1 MPKGSEKR
9 PPAPPKHQVFDV
21 FIQSDALQIRGRL
34 FHKGSDVALAGLQV
48 EALCRPGAGKK
59 GGKPIGSAVSG
70 PDGQFQIDLDRGGMA
85 GLPVFLCNSSDA
97 VLAMRVADGDGTAL
111 ADVDLRIVATPASP
125 IEIPLSAGEA
135 PKKPSLG
142 VLADFLTA
150 SRRVRMNEV
159 AADLGAPAPDS
170 PLQAFSV
177 RARIGLLDKLAAI
190 KPDPRLDFRG
200 ETSDGPGL
208 LADTRLIDPKKLR
221 DGKYEISDQPEID
234 IWKLGVDPEYHSPI
248 FGNLPW
254 ARPDD
259 ESYRDYLRGVFV
271 LYAHQQAVGFS
282 GNLTQWTTIIERQL
296 VRRFFQD
303 FRTQNRTEIS
313 LNKLLIPI
321 VTKILLAPKGN
332 GFGFAVAPAS
342 VPGQGTLAD
351 RDYLDKLIA
360 RAPVTVAEFEN
371 RYRLPLGEPD
381 SVLSSAVL
389 LNVYT
394 LKLILSDTAQGPV
407 EPKENIIVPQLPGF
421 EGKPIL
427 WDNVVGAA
435 PFFLRFEEW
444 LDRQK
449 PFYPENLFSLR
460 SQIQACVRGEPW
472 MDKKTEDYLNY
483 HRTIAFTQSLTPYN
497 GQFASI
503 GEVHR
508 SAEFLLAFGVAD
520 RKLFEL
526 ITAIDKEEYPKAL
539 RLADEAEALLR
550 AAKAS
555 PATGENWEPSQ
566 SPLSNFPR
574 PMSFAKRRNL
584 AVTDILKLTGVP
596 DDYPATGFERF
607 FELPRLSDL
616 WMDNVSFA
624 DARDLATRLVR
635 YQRVFLLPIL
645 RGLIYQA
652 RGDHAAAINCFA
664 TVSGFYV
671 GIAKLATPPGAAL
684 NKDHTKDLH
693 AVHWETRKVV
703 YGKDVVDRGDRPYT
717 ARLTYDD
724 ERYPQSPSPFVSQ
737 YTDWGFNNAPNPE
750 MKPTDLHAL
759 EVNFLHIVQA
769 EAMLQWAEILYRN
782 DEPSSL
788 ERARELYKGVLFLH
802 EEDPGTP
809 AYRAKVLLLPPFG
822 RVSNPRRQNQVGRAQ
837 LAMFQLKSG
846 LNFYGYRDDAVP
858 TLRYKTLLDA
868 AGRWST
874 GAKAAQNDFLAYMTR
889 LEQLD
894 LDIMAAQAQ
903 QKKAQAS
910 VQIATEQIEIAKNGV
925 VVANRLVKEVQKQIA
940 AKQKE
945 IDDSN
950 SIFSQFKDYFKGMK
964 DSASSLVDVGKT
976 GYEGAT
982 GAGLVTDAEAKT
994 AVQGLGSDAAAG
1006 TGVGAAGV
1014 VGAFAVFAVLSTIT
1028 LQGMADAATKR
1039 DAELKALSGEA
1050 LPAAQAAVRVQE
1062 RLVTIAQLQ
1071 GVIAST
1077 ELAYTNDLVNFQ
1089 AERFLNRD
1097 FWQSLANVASRV
1109 MRRQLDL
1116 AAQASWFAER
1126 ALAYQIGRAIRIIRL
1141 NYFDVRMRDV
1151 TGVDRLMLDLAELE
1165 AVRLAS
1171 ARLVLPIKRT
1181 YSLARDLPLA
1191 YGALKRTGSCR
1202 FTLTDDDLR
1211 LSHPGTFAHRIR
1223 AVDVA
1228 TEAPGAVPAP
1238 RGVLSNRGLSYLRP
1252 SLTGPGQPLIRY
1264 EDALPISEF
1273 RMRTDMTIHDMPG
1286 EQLMPFE
1293 GSGFTTEWMLEFP
1306 VAANATGLSRLTDVL
1321 LIFDIQANFDGS
1333 PPPAGP
1339 APGPISRAF
1348 FASALSLDTAGLGT
1362 MRGAAASGKVRFKTA
1377 DLSIPGAAAAPK
1389 VTNIAVLLPGVDS
1402 GSFTAKLR
1410 AGAATI
1416 PFTIKD
1422 GIATSNAAHLSDG
1435 VAANAQPLNAIAGA
1449 KAVQDFE
1456 IEITK
1461 GSNGP
1466 LLATTRDVLLW
1477 LEYEHPA

>member
-1 MPKGSEKR
+1 MPKGPEKR
-9 PPAPPKHQVFDV
+9 QPAPSKRQVFDV
-21 FIQSDALQIRGRL
+21 FLESDALQIRGRL

-48 EALCRPGAGKK
+48 QALCRPAAGKK
-59 GGKPIGSAVSG
+59 GERAIGSAVSG
-70 PDGQFQIDLDRGGMA
+70 TDGQFQIDLDRGGMA
-85 GLPVFLCNSSDA
+85 GLPVFLCSSNDA
-97 VLAMRVADGDGTAL
+97 VLAGRVADSDGTVL
-111 ADVDLRIVATPASP
+111 MDFDLRIVSTPTSP
-125 IEIPLSAGEA
+125 IDIALSAGEA
-135 PKKPSLG
+135 PKKQSWG

-150 SRRVRMNEV
+150 SRRVRVNDV
-159 AADLGAPAPDS
+159 AADLGSPAPDS
-170 PLQAFSV
+170 PVQGFSV

-190 KPDPRLDFRG
+190 RPAPRQDLRG

-208 LADTRLIDPKKLR
+208 LADMRMLDPKKLR
-221 DGKYEISDQPEID
+221 GGEFEIGDQPGID
-234 IWKLGVDPEYHSPI
+234 IWKLEVDPEYRSPI

-259 ESYRDYLRGVFV
+259 VSYRDYLRGVFV

-282 GNLTQWTTIIERQL
+282 GNLTQWTSIIERQL

-303 FRTQNRTEIS
+303 FRTQNRTEVS

-321 VTKILLAPKGN
+321 VTKILLAPKGS

-342 VPGQGTLAD
+342 VPGQGILAD
-351 RDYLDKLIA
+351 RDYLDQLIA
-360 RAPVTVAEFEN
+360 LAPVKVAEFEN

-389 LNVYT
+389 LNVHT

-407 EPKENIIVPQLPGF
+407 EPEENIIAPELPGF
-421 EGKPIL
+421 RGKPIL

-483 HRTIAFTQSLTPYN
+483 HRTIPFAQSLTPYG
-497 GQFASI
+497 GQFDSI

-539 RLADEAEALLR
+539 RLADEAEVLLR

-555 PATGENWEPSQ
+555 PAAGENWEPSQ

-584 AVTDILKLTGVP
+584 AVTDIVKLTGVP
-596 DDYPATGFERF
+596 DDYPVVGFERF

-616 WMDNVSFA
+616 WMDNVGFA

-652 RGDHAAAINCFA
+652 RGDYAAAINCFA

-671 GIAKLATPPGAAL
+671 GIAKLATPPGAAY
-684 NKDHTKDLH
+684 NKDHPKDLH

-703 YGKDVVDRGDRPYT
+703 YSKDVVERGDRPYT
-717 ARLTYDD
+717 ARLTYDED
-724 ERYPQSPSPFVSQ
+724 RYPQSPSPFVSQ
-737 YTDWGFNNAPNPE
+737 YSDWGFYGPPTPE
-750 MKPTDLHAL
+750 MKPTDLHPL
-759 EVNFLHIVQA
+759 EVNFIHIVQA
-769 EAMLQWAEILYRN
+769 EAMLQWAEILYRT

-802 EEDPGTP
+802 GEDPGTP
-809 AYRAKVLLLPPFG
+809 AYRPLVMLPLPFG

-874 GAKAAQNDFLAYMTR
+874 GAKAAQNDFLAYMSR

-894 LDIMAAQAQ
+894 LDILAAQAQ

-910 VQIATEQIEIAKNGV
+910 VQIATEQIEIAKAGV
-925 VVANRLVKEVQKQIA
+925 VVVNRLVTEVQKQIT

-945 IDDSN
+945 IEDAN
-950 SIFSQFKDYFKGMK
+950 SFFSQLGDYFKGMK
-964 DSASSLVDVGKT
+964 NSVSSMVDVGKA

-1014 VGAFAVFAVLSTIT
+1014 VGAFAAFAVLSTIT

-1039 DAELKALSGEA
+1039 DGELKTLREEA

-1071 GVIAST
+1071 GVIAAT

-1097 FWQSLANVASRV
+1097 FWQSLANVAARV

-1126 ALAYQIGRAIRIIRL
+1126 ALAYQIGRTIRIIRL
-1141 NYFDVRMRDV
+1141 NYFDARMRDV

-1171 ARLVLPIKRT
+1171 ARLILPIKRT

-1191 YGALKRTGSCR
+1191 YGALKRTGRCR

-1211 LSHPGTFAHRIR
+1211 LSHPGTFAHRIK

-1228 TEAPGAVPAP
+1228 VEAPGAVPAP

-1252 SLTGPGQPLIRY
+1252 SLTGPGRPLVRY

-1273 RMRTDMTIHDMPG
+1273 RMRADMTLHDMPG

-1293 GSGFTTEWMLEFP
+1293 GSGFATEWMLEFP

-1321 LIFDIQANFDGS
+1321 VTFDIQANFDGS
-1333 PPPAGP
+1333 PAPAAP

-1348 FASALSLDTAGLGT
+1348 FASALSLDTTGLGT
-1362 MRGAAASGKVRFKTA
+1362 MRGASATGKVRFKIG
-1377 DLSIPGAAAAPK
+1377 DLSIPGAASSPK
-1389 VTNIAVLLPGVDS
+1389 VTNIAVLLPGIDS
-1402 GSFTAKLR
+1402 GTFTAKLR
-1410 AGAATI
+1410 AGATVIA
-1416 PFTIKD
+1416 FTIKD
-1422 GIATSNAAHLSDG
+1422 GIAMSNAAHLSDG
-1435 VAANAQPLNAIAGA
+1435 VAANAQPLNAIATA
-1449 KAVQDFE
+1449 NAVQDFE

-1461 GSNGP
+1461 GAGGA

-1477 LEYEHPA
+1477 MEYEHPA